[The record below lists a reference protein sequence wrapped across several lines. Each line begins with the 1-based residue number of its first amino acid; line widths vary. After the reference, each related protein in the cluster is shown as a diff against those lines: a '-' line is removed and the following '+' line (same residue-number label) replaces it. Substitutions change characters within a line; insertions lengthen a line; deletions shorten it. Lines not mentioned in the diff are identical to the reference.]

1 MKILQ
6 RFKRC
11 QFEISRYGQKTSTT
25 ALVIKG
31 YCDHKAISHCTGPS
45 RYTLRGI
52 QDREKK
58 KKKQG
63 TGPRELRCLSKG

>member
-11 QFEISRYGQKTSTT
+11 QFGLSRCGQKTSTT
-25 ALVIKG
+25 ASVNKG
-31 YCDHKAISHCTGPS
+31 YCDRKAISHCTGPY

-52 QDREKK
+52 QNGNKK
-58 KKKQG
+58 KK
-63 TGPRELRCLSKG
+63 RILALDS